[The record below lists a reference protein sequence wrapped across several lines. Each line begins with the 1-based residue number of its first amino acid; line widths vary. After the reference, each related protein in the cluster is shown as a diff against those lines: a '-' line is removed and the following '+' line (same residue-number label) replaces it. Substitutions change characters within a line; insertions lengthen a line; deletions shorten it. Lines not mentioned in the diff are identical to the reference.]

1 MDYYFRLEND
11 LNHIVTWAT
20 SQKQFVIITGDLN
33 LNRLKT
39 DKREGK
45 IVRDLEDIHELSC
58 LINKPTRITD
68 TSRTLID
75 VILTN
80 KPEIFKESNVYD
92 PGLSD
97 HRMVYAVTRE
107 NAIHYP
113 SKVISFRRFKNLNE
127 DELLKDLSVAPWH
140 VEDIFDSVDDRYFYW
155 SKLVND
161 VLDNHTTQKKL
172 RVRSRD
178 VEYMTPEWKTA
189 IRMKRKYTKKFAKDP
204 SQENLINKNKW
215 RNTATKLRR
224 RAIKEYWKTKT
235 D

>member
-1 MDYYFRLEND
+1 M
-11 LNHIVTWAT
+11 T
-20 SQKQFVIITGDLN
+20 
-33 LNRLKT
+33 
-39 DKREGK
+39 
-45 IVRDLEDIHELSC
+45 
-58 LINKPTRITD
+58 
-68 TSRTLID
+68 
-75 VILTN
+75 
-80 KPEIFKESNVYD
+80 
-92 PGLSD
+92 
-97 HRMVYAVTRE
+97 
-107 NAIHYP
+107 
-113 SKVISFRRFKNLNE
+113 
-127 DELLKDLSVAPWH
+127 
-140 VEDIFDSVDDRYFYW
+140 RYFYW

-204 SQENLINKNKW
+204 PQGNLINNNTW